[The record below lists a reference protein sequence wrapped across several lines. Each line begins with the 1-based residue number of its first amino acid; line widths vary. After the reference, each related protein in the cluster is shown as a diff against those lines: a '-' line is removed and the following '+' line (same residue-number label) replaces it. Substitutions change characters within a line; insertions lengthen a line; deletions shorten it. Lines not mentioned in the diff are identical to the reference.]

1 MLFFVYGHLGK
12 SSYRFS
18 LQISVVK
25 ETRMYRSWTE
35 SAEKLPESCVSQNS
49 GIMCAKR
56 TLNELHKEL
65 SNKGYDQVLLH
76 ALIYS
81 L

>member
-1 MLFFVYGHLGK
+1 MLFFVLGHSGK
-12 SSYRFS
+12 IIYWFS

-25 ETRMYRSWTE
+25 ETRLYRSWKE
-35 SAEKLPESCVSQNS
+35 SAEKLPESCVSKNS
-49 GIMCAKR
+49 GIISAKR

-65 SNKGYDQVLLH
+65 SNKGYSQVSQH
-76 ALIYS
+76 AVIYC